1 HPTDPHRSGTGGRC
15 GTVAH
20 LRLGGAAG
28 VGARVRGDADLAV
41 HRRMERLPLRGVSHR
56 TQQLAGDGA
65 AEQRGRIDGGA
76 LQPTDGGGGA
86 GITADPDHL
95 LGPGPVLHARSDGR
109 RTEGL
114 RTQGDSCAREAGH
127 TGWFLCARPHGPS
140 CVCLVRSG
148 WINTQTS
155 PSGTCPAC
163 ARPTTGP
170 RSCLARFWE
179 NSAGPCP
186 TWGCTTVLGQ

>member
-1 HPTDPHRSGTGGRC
+1 D
-15 GTVAH
+15 
-20 LRLGGAAG
+20 GAK
-28 VGARVRGDADLAV
+28 
-41 HRRMERLPLRGVSHR
+41 
-56 TQQLAGDGA
+56 QLAGDGA

-186 TWGCTTVLGQ
+186 TWRCTTDLGQRDRPRRPATCLVRVATGAVAGFNTLGDSPRPPPSHPPCRY